1 MASISTTYM
10 EINMSDNHHLFFKM
24 VDTYKILEEA
34 KFYKK
39 ALIDHLGFD
48 SLNDDEVRIVSK
60 YDAEKGFY
68 DLRLVLNIDLCNET
82 NATRKETNAH

>member
-1 MASISTTYM
+1 
-10 EINMSDNHHLFFKM
+10 MSDSEDNCLYCEVIKNFK
-24 VDTYKILEEA
+24 TLEEA

-60 YDAEKGFY
+60 CDSNGFY
-68 DLRLVLNIDLCNET
+68 DFRLVLNIDLRQET
-82 NATRKETNAH
+82 NATRKEIEKAN

>member
-1 MASISTTYM
+1 M
-10 EINMSDNHHLFFKM
+10 EIDMSDNHHLFFKM
-24 VDTYKILEEA
+24 VGTYKTLEEA

-60 YDAEKGFY
+60 CYSNGFY
-68 DLRLVLNIDLCNET
+68 DFRLVLNIDLRQET
-82 NATRKETNAH
+82 NATRKETENGKN

>member
-1 MASISTTYM
+1 MASIFTTYM
-10 EINMSDNHHLFFKM
+10 EIDMSDNHHLFFKM
-24 VDTYKILEEA
+24 VDTYKTLEEA

-68 DLRLVLNIDLCNET
+68 DFRLVLNIDLRHET